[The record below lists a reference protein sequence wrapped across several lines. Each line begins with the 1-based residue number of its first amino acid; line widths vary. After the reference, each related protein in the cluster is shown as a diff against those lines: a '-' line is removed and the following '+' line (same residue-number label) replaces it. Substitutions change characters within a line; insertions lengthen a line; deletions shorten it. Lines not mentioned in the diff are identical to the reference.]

1 MIIRSL
7 FPRSAVRLSVYLWGM
22 IWVLMFGALHA
33 FGQLD
38 YPAAHWNPL
47 LCPKYYT
54 TGNGKKFCV
63 IHDMEGY
70 YEASISYL
78 NRCDTDTSG
87 NYVVQASIHYAV
99 NGIQNGPGENDPSD
113 PPAGD
118 ITQCVAGSNYAW
130 HAICLNKYSFGTEH
144 EGFVSNPAWYTEAMY
159 VASAGL
165 QRFLCTNNSIS
176 MDRNHIVGHGEWQNS
191 AWISWMSTNY
201 PAISP
206 TCNSHTDPGIFWDW
220 PHFMTLING
229 TNYGNYWDLN
239 GTNVGSSS
247 TPSGT
252 WDMTT
257 TNWNYSSNGI
267 GPPAIWGGKIAI
279 FSAGSDAT
287 NAYTVTVSG
296 TQTVNDLF
304 VRNGDVTFTNGQL
317 NFSGDGPW
325 FTNYVAAGHTSTFY
339 TTIGGG
345 SSPDKWGPGTTAYMA
360 ANSSGGYY
368 TLQEG
373 TIAIGNNAAFSTGR
387 LQVGDSSGAKV
398 VTLKSADASAHT
410 LANRLVLLANTFNL
424 GSGGDLTFTSYVD
437 VGTNTGAPTVMN
449 VSNVTTFSGIL
460 TNKGGLTKNGPGT
473 LVLSGTGNNT
483 FGSATANGNITVSGG
498 ILKLVKTA
506 GLDAIANG
514 AVVLNSGGTLL
525 LGAANQIDDTVT
537 MTLNGGT
544 FSSGGFSDQLGALK
558 MTANSKIDLS
568 GAAGVLT
575 FADSSAVA
583 WTAATILTITNWS
596 GAVQGGGAEQLVFV
610 KSNSGLTA
618 GQLSQVRFINPAGFP
633 SGSYNATM
641 LGTGELVPTTV
652 APAITL
658 QPTNQTA
665 VAGSTVIL
673 NAVASGTPAPAFQ
686 WKHAG
691 TNLPGQTASSLTLAS
706 VEAFDAGNY
715 FVTVTNVAGVTNSST
730 AVLTVS
736 PGSGPV
742 LSVGQYS
749 GSNFSFG
756 ATGATGFKFAIEASS
771 NLLEWEILQTN
782 TSPFIFSDT
791 NSSAGLMRFY
801 RARLVP

>member
-1 MIIRSL
+1 MSTRRL
-7 FPRSAVRLSVYLWGM
+7 FSHAAGMMTHLLRGFIAVLV
-22 IWVLMFGALHA
+22 FGAAVA

-38 YPAAHWNPL
+38 YPAAHWNPV

-78 NRCDTDTSG
+78 NRCDLDTSG
-87 NYVVQASIHYAV
+87 NYAVQASIHYAV
-99 NGIQNGPGENDPSD
+99 NGIQNGPGENDPGD

-118 ITQCVAGSNYAW
+118 ITQCVAGTNYAW
-130 HAICLNKYSFGTEH
+130 HAICLNRYSFGTEH

-165 QRFLCTNNSIS
+165 QRFLCTNNAIP

-220 PHFMTLING
+220 PHFMNLING

-239 GTNVGSSS
+239 GANVGSSS

-252 WDMTT
+252 WNMTT

-287 NAYTVTVSG
+287 NDYIVTVSG

-304 VRNGDVTFTNGQL
+304 VRNGNVTFTNGQL

-325 FTNYVAAGHTSTFY
+325 FTNYVASGHTSTFY

-345 SSPDKWGPGTTAYMA
+345 SSPDKWGTGTAIYMA
-360 ANSSGGYY
+360 ANTSGGYY

-398 VTLKSADASAHT
+398 VTLKSADATAHT
-410 LANRLVLLANTFNL
+410 MPNRLVLLANTVNF
-424 GSGGDLTFTSYVD
+424 GAGGGLTFTSYVD
-437 VGTNTGAPTVMN
+437 LGANSGAATVMN
-449 VSNVTTFSGIL
+449 VSNVTTLSGIL
-460 TNKGGLTKNGPGT
+460 TNSGGLTKSGPGT
-473 LVLSGTGNNT
+473 LVLSGSGTNT
-483 FGSATANGNITVSGG
+483 FGSVNANGNTTVNGG
-498 ILKLVKTA
+498 ILKLMKTA
-506 GLDAIANG
+506 GVVAISNG
-514 AVVLNSGGTLL
+514 AVVLNSGGTLV
-525 LGAANQIDDTVT
+525 LGASDQIDDAVT

-544 FSSGGFSDQLGALK
+544 FSPGGFDEQLGALK
-558 MTANSKIDLS
+558 LTASSKIDLS
-568 GAAGVLT
+568 GASGVVA
-575 FADSSAVA
+575 FADSSAVT
-583 WTAATILTITNWS
+583 WTAGTILTITNWS
-596 GAVQGGGAEQLVFV
+596 GSTQGGGAEQV
-610 KSNSGLTA
+610 KFIKSSNGLSA
-618 GQLSQVRFINPAGFP
+618 GQLSQIRFVNPSGFP
-633 SGSYNATM
+633 SGTYNATM
-641 LGTGELVPTTV
+641 LGTGELVPAV
-652 APAITL
+652 IAPIITL
-658 QPTNQTA
+658 QPTNQT
-665 VAGSTVIL
+665 VLAGASVVF
-673 NAVASGTPAPAFQ
+673 NAAATGTPAPAFQ

-691 TNLPGQTASSLTLAS
+691 TNLPGQTAKSLTLPGLTAT
-706 VEAFDAGNY
+706 DAGDY
-715 FVTVTNVAGVTNSST
+715 FVSASNVAGATNSAT
-730 AVLTVS
+730 AFLTVI
-736 PGSGPV
+736 PASGPL
-742 LSVGQYS
+742 LSAAAFS
-749 GSNFSFG
+749 ANNFSFG
-756 ATGATGFKFAIEASS
+756 VTGAAGFKFAIQSS
-771 NLLEWEILQTN
+771 TNLLDWDFLQTN
-782 TSPFIFSDT
+782 VSPFVFSDT
-791 NSSAGLMRFY
+791 NADVRPMRFY
-801 RARLVP
+801 RAQFIP